1 MNIRT
6 LLCRYATHLII
17 KTCAC
22 ALCYLGTRQDMV
34 EALRLASEG
43 KVRSVV
49 ERARLS
55 DIAAAYERVKH
66 GRVNGRIVI
75 DMDAHRA

>member
-1 MNIRT
+1 
-6 LLCRYATHLII
+6 
-17 KTCAC
+17 
-22 ALCYLGTRQDMV
+22 MV
-34 EALRLASEG
+34 EALRLAAEG

-49 ERARLS
+49 EKARLS

>member
-1 MNIRT
+1 MRLSYET
-6 LLCRYATHLII
+6 CVYSLC
-17 KTCAC
+17 C
-22 ALCYLGTRQDMV
+22 LGTRQDMV
-34 EALRLASEG
+34 EALRLAAEG

-49 ERARLS
+49 EKARLS